1 MFTFAKYRANVR
13 FQIYNTY
20 NSLYHGKLSQISS
33 YIFRSN
39 YVLIVCDSKGV
50 FCGIFFNSIIVWK
63 TEVENNFEDFRDWRM
78 VVRLIGVSQC
88 SNVRKKVLFKKIIH
102 KEC

>member
-13 FQIYNTY
+13 FQIYHTN
-20 NSLYHGKLSQISS
+20 NSLCHVKLSKISS

-39 YVLIVCDSKGV
+39 CVLIVCDSKGV

-63 TEVENNFEDFRDWRM
+63 TEVENNFEDFRD
-78 VVRLIGVSQC
+78 
-88 SNVRKKVLFKKIIH
+88 
-102 KEC
+102 